1 MMDDG
6 LSKQR
11 QNRRQERIEE
21 KIMQHR
27 ADQEIETVQGIIE
40 FDKTPSDLKAEMDRF
55 VIGQEQGK
63 KIISTAIAFHY
74 RRLGQALKKG
84 MVDSGGDIDVA
95 LRNTRSPK
103 ANILIIGPTG
113 CGKTYTSETA
123 SNLVGVSFVHQDMTR
138 FSEVGYVGQN
148 ASDILVDLLLAA
160 GGNPNVAQMGIVYF
174 DEVDKIATE
183 TIAYKDVS
191 GRGVQKGLLHMVDGS
206 ENTVHIGK
214 ERILLSTK
222 HVLFIAGGAFENL
235 DTIVKKRMGRQGL
248 DGNWR
253 HFLSADDLVD
263 FGMERQLIGRFPV
276 RVVYDQLTT
285 QDLKDIMIKSE
296 GSALLSFSNDLKA
309 WGIDLEFTDDALGEV
324 AQRAE
329 KEGTGA
335 RGLIS
340 VLHRVLLEDM
350 YRLPGS
356 YAGEFIVDQ
365 NYVKEQLE

>member
-1 MMDDG
+1 MDDSR
-6 LSKQR
+6 SKQK
-11 QNRRQERIEE
+11 QDRIEE
-21 KIMQHR
+21 KIVQLR
-27 ADQEIETVQGIIE
+27 ADQESTTVQEIIE
-40 FDKTPSDLKAEMDRF
+40 FDKTPSDIKTDMDRF

-84 MVDSGGDIDVA
+84 MVESHGDIDIA
-95 LRNTRSPK
+95 LRNTITPK

-123 SNLVGVSFVHQDMTR
+123 SHLVGVSFVHEDMTR

-214 ERILLSTK
+214 ERISLSTK
-222 HVLFIAGGAFENL
+222 HVLFIAGGTFDNL
-235 DTIVKKRMGRQGL
+235 DIIVKKRMERQDLEGKWQ
-248 DGNWR
+248 D
-253 HFLSADDLVD
+253 FLMADDLVA

-276 RVVYDQLTT
+276 RVIYDQLTT

-296 GSALLSFSNDLKA
+296 GSALLAYRNDLKA
-309 WGIDLEFTDDALGEV
+309 WGIDLEFTDDALTEV
-324 AQRAE
+324 ARRAE
-329 KEGTGA
+329 QEGTGA

-340 VLHRVLLEDM
+340 VIHRVLLEDM
-350 YRLPGS
+350 YRLPGT
-356 YAGEFIVDQ
+356 YTGEFVVDQ
-365 NYVKEQLE
+365 NYVKERLG